1 MAGGQ
6 GTSEVDAAI
15 ERLRALAIAG
25 DLGALLAEVE
35 ARVSVEPARI
45 LREAFYLLYELAPVH
60 ATRKAV
66 ARLRPLFPQTE
77 DFQNDIGFLLL
88 LSGDLE
94 GANAA
99 YGLGATLREER
110 VARHPLASTG
120 LRILHPTWFVGS
132 FGEMGARLSAFAKFK
147 ALGMLPPWQVVLPAP
162 RDAIINEPLL
172 DLFSPYLTI
181 VKDGDLLAKMQSM
194 APDLALD
201 STCLLLAD
209 GRCFYVQQAWRVAE
223 KAWSAAGRGPVVTM
237 PPERI
242 SAGRTRLAGI
252 GLPADAWFVALHV
265 RDPSFHGESHGRN
278 RLDLGSRDADI
289 ATYIQAIERVVA
301 RGGHV
306 VRLGSPKAPT
316 LPAMPGLVDY
326 AHSEVRSPE
335 LDIVAIAAARAII
348 TTMSGPLSVS
358 TALGT
363 PGVHTNG
370 IASAL
375 GAGSRDIW
383 VPKLLR
389 RKANGRLLSLAQ
401 MIDAPFRGEI
411 RGSAYEDYGI
421 EVVPNAPED
430 IADATEE
437 LLDRLDGRPPQDE
450 PEVEA
455 VFDRTNNVFTA
466 PISASFLARHR
477 SSLLPGR

>member
-1 MAGGQ
+1 MAGGSEA
-6 GTSEVDAAI
+6 SEVEAAVG
-15 ERLRALAIAG
+15 RLRALALAG

-35 ARVSVEPARI
+35 ARIAVDPARI
-45 LREAFYLLYELAPVH
+45 LRETFYLLYELAPVH

-66 ARLRPLFPQTE
+66 ARLMPLIPRTE
-77 DFQNDIGFLLL
+77 DFQNDLGFLLL

-99 YGLGATLREER
+99 YGLGARLREER

-120 LRILHPTWFVGS
+120 LRILHPSWFVGS
-132 FGEMGARLSAFAKFK
+132 FGEMAARLGAFAKFK

-162 RDAIINEPLL
+162 RESIVNEPLL
-172 DLFSPYLTI
+172 DLFAPYLTI
-181 VKDGDLLAKMQSM
+181 VKEGDLLAKMQAM

-201 STCLLLAD
+201 LTCVPLAD
-209 GRCFYVQQAWRVAE
+209 GRSFFVQQGWRIAE
-223 KAWSAAGRGPVVTM
+223 KAWGKAGHGPVVSM
-237 PPERI
+237 PLERI
-242 SAGRTRLAGI
+242 SAGRERLALI
-252 GLPADAWFVALHV
+252 GLPTDAWFVALHV
-265 RDPSFHGESHGRN
+265 RDPAFHGESQGRN
-278 RLDLGSRDADI
+278 RLDLASRDADI
-289 ATYIQAIERVVA
+289 ATYFQAIERVVA
-301 RGGHV
+301 RGGYV
-306 VRLGSPKAPT
+306 VRLGSPKAPA
-316 LPAMPGLVDY
+316 LPALPGVVDY
-326 AHSEVRSPE
+326 AHSEVRSAE

-363 PGVHTNG
+363 PGLHTNG

-389 RKANGRLLSLAQ
+389 RRSSGRFLSLAQ

-421 EVVPNAPED
+421 DVVPNAPEE
-430 IADATEE
+430 IADAIDE
-437 LLDRLDGRPPQDE
+437 LLDRLEGRPLYDD

-455 VFDRTNNVFTA
+455 VFARTGNVFTA

>member
-1 MAGGQ
+1 MAGEARAP
-6 GTSEVDAAI
+6 EVEAI
-15 ERLRALAIAG
+15 VERLRAIAIGG
-25 DLGALLAEVE
+25 DLGVLLDEVE
-35 ARVSVEPARI
+35 ANLAVDPTRI

-60 ATRKAV
+60 ATRRAI
-66 ARLRPLFPQTE
+66 ARLMPLIPRTE
-77 DFQNDIGFLLL
+77 DFQNDLGFLLL

-99 YGLGATLREER
+99 YGLGARLREER

-120 LRILHPTWFVGS
+120 LRILHPSWFVGS
-132 FGEMGARLSAFAKFK
+132 FGEMAARLSAFAKFK

-162 RDAIINEPLL
+162 RDAIVSEPLL
-172 DLFSPYLTI
+172 DLFSPYLSI
-181 VKDGDLLAKMQSM
+181 VKDGDLLAKMQAM
-194 APDLALD
+194 APDLSLD
-201 STCLLLAD
+201 LTCLPLAD
-209 GRCFYVQQAWRVAE
+209 GRCFFVQQAWRVAE
-223 KAWSAAGRGPVVTM
+223 KAWAEAGRGPVVSM
-237 PPERI
+237 
-242 SAGRTRLAGI
+242 SAERLAVGRAQLARI

-278 RLDLGSRDADI
+278 RLDLASRDADV
-289 ATYIQAIERVVA
+289 ATYFQAIERVVA

-306 VRLGSPKAPT
+306 VRLGSPKAPA
-316 LPAMPGLVDY
+316 LPAMRGLVDY
-326 AHSEVRSPE
+326 AHSEVRSAE
-335 LDIVAIAAARAII
+335 LDIVAIASARAII

-363 PGVHTNG
+363 PSVHTNG

-375 GAGSRDIW
+375 GAGVRDIW

-389 RKANGRLLSLAQ
+389 RKADRRLLSLAE
-401 MIDAPFRGEI
+401 MLGAPFRGEI

-421 EVVPNAPED
+421 DLVPNAPED
-430 IADATEE
+430 IADATDE
-437 LLDRLDGRPPQDE
+437 LLDRLDGRPPRDD

-455 VFDRTNNVFTA
+455 VFARTSNVFTA